1 MADSSSEIKITPL
14 GGLGEIGMNCTVL
27 ETEKS
32 MVLIDCGLMFPDDF
46 HLGVD
51 VVIPRLDYI
60 FERKEKLQAVILT
73 HGHEDHI
80 GALPWLVPGIS
91 APIYSSEFTLGLV
104 QNKLTEY
111 HLADK
116 VFLRP
121 VAPGQ
126 KLKLKDFSFTF
137 FSACHSIIEGF
148 GLGIDTPAGRIVH
161 TGDFKIDRNPLGGHA
176 TDMEGISE
184 FSASGVTLLMSDSTN
199 VEREGY
205 ALTEMEI
212 KDSLE
217 TIFEQ
222 ARGRILVTLFSS
234 HIQRMQEIFDLASS
248 TGRKVAVSGRSLL
261 RNTEVARRLGFLEY
275 SDDNFV
281 SLENLHNY
289 KDSEIVL
296 LLTGSQGEP
305 LSALTRVGLG
315 EHRQIKIHPGD
326 SVIMSSR
333 FIPGNTKAIT
343 KVINNLHR
351 LGAEVFYE
359 KVRAIHASGHAHR
372 EELKLMLN
380 TVRPKFFLPVHGEY
394 RHLLKHSRLAVDC
407 GVAPERSL
415 VVEDGQ
421 PFVLS
426 ASRIRFE
433 EEINTESV
441 LVDGKGVGDV
451 GQLVLKERQNL
462 GEEGLV
468 IVSLVIDK
476 KSGDLL
482 YGPELSSRG
491 FIFEQQFSHVLDE
504 AKSIVLDVF
513 SNISAKEPGKMEDRI
528 RSALR
533 RYFRKILERDP
544 MVFPLV
550 VVV

>member
-1 MADSSSEIKITPL
+1 
-14 GGLGEIGMNCTVL
+14 
-27 ETEKS
+27 
-32 MVLIDCGLMFPDDF
+32 
-46 HLGVD
+46 
-51 VVIPRLDYI
+51 
-60 FERKEKLQAVILT
+60 
-73 HGHEDHI
+73 
-80 GALPWLVPGIS
+80 
-91 APIYSSEFTLGLV
+91 
-104 QNKLTEY
+104 
-111 HLADK
+111 
-116 VFLRP
+116 
-121 VAPGQ
+121 
-126 KLKLKDFSFTF
+126 
-137 FSACHSIIEGF
+137 
-148 GLGIDTPAGRIVH
+148 
-161 TGDFKIDRNPLGGHA
+161 
-176 TDMEGISE
+176 
-184 FSASGVTLLMSDSTN
+184 
-199 VEREGY
+199 
-205 ALTEMEI
+205 
-212 KDSLE
+212 
-217 TIFEQ
+217 
-222 ARGRILVTLFSS
+222 
-234 HIQRMQEIFDLASS
+234 
-248 TGRKVAVSGRSLL
+248 
-261 RNTEVARRLGFLEY
+261 
-275 SDDNFV
+275 
-281 SLENLHNY
+281 
-289 KDSEIVL
+289 VL

-326 SVIMSSR
+326 TVIMSSR

-343 KVINNLHR
+343 KVINNLYR

-421 PFVLS
+421 PFALS
-426 ASRIRFE
+426 GSRIRFE
-433 EEINTESV
+433 DEINTESV

-476 KSGDLL
+476 ETGDLI
-482 YGPELSSRG
+482 YGPELASRG

-504 AKSIVLDVF
+504 ARNIVLDVF

>member
-1 MADSSSEIKITPL
+1 
-14 GGLGEIGMNCTVL
+14 
-27 ETEKS
+27 
-32 MVLIDCGLMFPDDF
+32 
-46 HLGVD
+46 
-51 VVIPRLDYI
+51 
-60 FERKEKLQAVILT
+60 
-73 HGHEDHI
+73 
-80 GALPWLVPGIS
+80 
-91 APIYSSEFTLGLV
+91 
-104 QNKLTEY
+104 
-111 HLADK
+111 
-116 VFLRP
+116 
-121 VAPGQ
+121 
-126 KLKLKDFSFTF
+126 
-137 FSACHSIIEGF
+137 
-148 GLGIDTPAGRIVH
+148 
-161 TGDFKIDRNPLGGHA
+161 
-176 TDMEGISE
+176 MEAISE
-184 FSASGVTLLMSDSTN
+184 FSSSGVTLLMSDSTN

-212 KDSLE
+212 KESLK
-217 TIFEQ
+217 TIFDQ
-222 ARGRILVTLFSS
+222 AQGRILVTLFSS
-234 HIQRMQEIFDLASS
+234 HIQRMQEIFDLALDN
-248 TGRKVAVSGRSLL
+248 GRKVAVSGRSLL

-281 SLENLHNY
+281 SLENLHHY
-289 KDSEIVL
+289 KDSETVL

-326 SVIMSSR
+326 TVIMSSR

-343 KVINNLHR
+343 KVINNLYR

-421 PFVLS
+421 PFALS
-426 ASRIRFE
+426 GSRIRFE
-433 EEINTESV
+433 DEINTESV

-476 KSGDLL
+476 ETGDLI
-482 YGPELSSRG
+482 YGPELASRG

-504 AKSIVLDVF
+504 ARNIVLDVF